1 MGLAGLNIFF
11 ISVFETSTYSFM
23 KKRHRDIEVPVEVE
37 DGLIF
42 LKFRPKII
50 SVNFL
55 ACMAT
60 WPSSDDTIHLT
71 YDG

>member
-37 DGLIF
+37 DGFIF
-42 LKFRPKII
+42 
-50 SVNFL
+50 
-55 ACMAT
+55 
-60 WPSSDDTIHLT
+60 
-71 YDG
+71 